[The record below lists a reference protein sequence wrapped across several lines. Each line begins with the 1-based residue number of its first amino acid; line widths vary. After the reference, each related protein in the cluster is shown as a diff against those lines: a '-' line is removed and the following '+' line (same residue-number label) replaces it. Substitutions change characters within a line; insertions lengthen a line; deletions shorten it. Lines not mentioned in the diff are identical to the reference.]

1 MNDQRRANYGYDA
14 PYALLAFAGVALAA
28 SIVAVVTW
36 WTSQPR
42 LFRPALAYALFF
54 AANAASFWYTTRRG
68 KFRAWSDILDGLALH
83 GDERVLDMGCG
94 RGAVLTAVA
103 KRLTSGRVTGVDLWR
118 TIDQSGNSREATL
131 TNARIEGVAD
141 HVELET
147 GDMRRLPFADASF
160 DVVVSSLA
168 IHNIPA
174 HQDRSAAVTE
184 AMRVLTA
191 GGRLAIADIR
201 STALYARTLVSLGAT
216 DVARRRLGWRF
227 WYGNP
232 FAGTTLVTARKPR
245 R

>member
-1 MNDQRRANYGYDA
+1 MNDQRRADYGYDA

-36 WTSQPR
+36 WTNQPR

-168 IHNIPA
+168 IH
-174 HQDRSAAVTE
+174 
-184 AMRVLTA
+184 
-191 GGRLAIADIR
+191 
-201 STALYARTLVSLGAT
+201 
-216 DVARRRLGWRF
+216 
-227 WYGNP
+227 
-232 FAGTTLVTARKPR
+232 
-245 R
+245 